1 MGNLR
6 NLKRQNANATVGDFL
21 VSLQRGK
28 APLCGLRKS
37 GSLGPQTCGDAQ
49 GPFLDPRLRE
59 AGNVTINKQS
69 PLELLE
75 SQAG

>member
-37 GSLGPQTCGDAQ
+37 VSLGPQRASPSVGMLRASSLTPICEKQ
-49 GPFLDPRLRE
+49 G
-59 AGNVTINKQS
+59 VS
-69 PLELLE
+69 P
-75 SQAG
+75 